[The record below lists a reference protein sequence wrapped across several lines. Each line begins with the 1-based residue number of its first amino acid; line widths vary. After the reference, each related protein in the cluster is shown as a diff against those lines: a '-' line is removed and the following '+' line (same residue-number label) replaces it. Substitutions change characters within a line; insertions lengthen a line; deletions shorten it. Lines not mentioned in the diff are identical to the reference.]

1 MPSPHFDAEA
11 DARNSQV
18 VNGGKKSDPFAPPY
32 VPNLHVGELKDEQE
46 GDEYVVLVRHR
57 HSSLQMD
64 MFTNVKETSSL
75 TSSQSCRN
83 TFCW

>member
-46 GDEYVVLVRHR
+46 GDEYVVLVRYR
-57 HSSLQMD
+57 HSSLQRD
-64 MFTNVKETSSL
+64 TFAKGNATSSL
-75 TSSQSCRN
+75 TSSQSCRS
-83 TFCW
+83 TFC